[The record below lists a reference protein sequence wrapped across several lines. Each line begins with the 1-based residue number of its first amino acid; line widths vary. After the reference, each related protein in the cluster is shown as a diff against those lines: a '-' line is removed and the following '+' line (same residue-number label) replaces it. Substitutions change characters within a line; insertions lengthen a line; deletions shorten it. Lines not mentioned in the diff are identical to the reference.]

1 MQLVL
6 KFVATQVKCKSFLQQ
21 TYLILTL
28 CPRRAFSVFKMGIH
42 VCRNSWTRLLKYS
55 KSYRVFCHV
64 THDEMSSEDILVI
77 GSHVVL
83 HFNSRVESD
92 VMV

>member
-1 MQLVL
+1 M
-6 KFVATQVKCKSFLQQ
+6 
-21 TYLILTL
+21 
-28 CPRRAFSVFKMGIH
+28 FKMGIH
-42 VCRNSWTRLLKYS
+42 VCRNSWTRLLKYF

-92 VMV
+92 VMVYWQPCCILAFQLKG